1 MTGPGLAEPA
11 LPARRSAPGTMLPGH
26 QLLLLQGGDDLFP
39 ALTEA
44 MDAARSVVHLET
56 YIFEFSGSAL
66 RVAQALERAAL
77 RGVCVRLLVDGV
89 GTQRIPPEWQQRF
102 DSAGVQWHMY
112 APLGRLGLLI
122 PSRWRRLHRKL
133 CVVDGTLGFCG
144 GINLIDDLDDVA
156 LGRLSVP
163 RLDFSLRVAG
173 PLVADMVE
181 TMEQLWWRVQALRN
195 ARQRAFRAAW
205 QALREADRKTN
216 RPGDFSRLLSKLEL
230 RTALGWHSGRV
241 NADAEFAMKGGE
253 PVTEGPLGVE
263 GARAALL
270 LRDNLAHR
278 HDIERAYLK
287 AIGEARDEVVIANAY
302 FIPGR
307 KLRRAL
313 ALAVRRGVRVRLL
326 SQGRYEN
333 FMQYH
338 AARPVYQ
345 QLLAAGVEIHEYAP
359 SALHAKVAVIDRR
372 WATVGST
379 NLDPLSLLLAREA
392 NVMSTDRRFASLL
405 HDRLD
410 ALFTHQSQVVDAP
423 ALAARSWLQRLADRV
438 AFGLMRAVLFLT
450 GHRY

>member
-1 MTGPGLAEPA
+1 M
-11 LPARRSAPGTMLPGH
+11 RSGH

-39 ALTEA
+39 ALVEA

-56 YIFEFSGSAL
+56 YIFEFAGSAL
-66 RVAQALERAAL
+66 EVARALERAAE
-77 RGVCVRLLVDGV
+77 RGVRVRLVMDGV
-89 GTQRIPPEWQQRF
+89 GTPRVPHEWQQRF
-102 DSAGVQWHMY
+102 DAAGVQWRVY

-133 CVVDGTLGFCG
+133 CVVDGTVGFCG
-144 GINLIDDLDDVA
+144 GINIIDDLEDVA
-156 LGRLSVP
+156 LGRLTVP

-173 PLVADMVE
+173 PLVADMAE
-181 TMEQLWWRVQALRN
+181 TMDQLWWRLQAVQS
-195 ARQRAFRAAW
+195 ARQREFKAAW
-205 QALREADRKTN
+205 EALREADHK
-216 RPGDFSRLLSKLEL
+216 GDFSRLLGKLEQ
-230 RTALGWHSGRV
+230 RTGLGWRGGRV
-241 NADAEFAMKGGE
+241 NADAEGESSVTE
-253 PVTEGPLGVE
+253 PVTDGPLGVD

-270 LRDNLAHR
+270 LRDNVGHR

-287 AIGEARDEVVIANAY
+287 AIGEARHDIVIANAY

-313 ALAVRRGVRVRLL
+313 VLAVRRGVRVRLL

-345 QLLAAGVEIHEYAP
+345 MLLDAGIEIHEYAP

-392 NVMSTDRRFASLL
+392 NVMTSDRRFAGLL
-405 HDRLD
+405 HERLD
-410 ALFTHQSQVVDAP
+410 ALLTREGQ
-423 ALAARSWLQRLADRV
+423 ALDARSLARRSVWQRVADRLA
-438 AFGLMRAVLFLT
+438 FGVMRAVLFVT

>member
-1 MTGPGLAEPA
+1 MTTAGRPGSQA
-11 LPARRSAPGTMLPGH
+11 PARRGAGALRKGH
-26 QLLLLQGGDDLFP
+26 QLLLLQGGQDLFP
-39 ALTEA
+39 ALIEA
-44 MDAARSVVHLET
+44 MDAARQVVHLET
-56 YIFEFSGSAL
+56 YIFEFAGAAL
-66 RVAQALERAAL
+66 GVAQALERAAL
-77 RGVCVRLLVDGV
+77 RGVQVRLVVDGV
-89 GTQRIPPEWQQRF
+89 GTPSVPVEWRQRF
-102 DSAGVQWHMY
+102 DAAGVNWCVY
-112 APLGRLGLLI
+112 APLGQLGLLI

-144 GINLIDDLDDVA
+144 GINIIDDLDDVA
-156 LGRLSVP
+156 LGRLNVP

-173 PLVADMVE
+173 PLVADMVD
-181 TMEQLWWRVQALRN
+181 TMEQLWWRLQAVRS
-195 ARQRAFRAAW
+195 ARQREFKAAW
-205 QALREADRKTN
+205 EALRET
-216 RPGDFSRLLSKLEL
+216 RPQGDFSRLLDRLDRRSSLGL
-230 RTALGWHSGRV
+230 RGGRV
-241 NADAEFAMKGGE
+241 HADAEWEHSSQA
-253 PVTEGPLGVE
+253 PLTEGPMGVD

-270 LRDNLAHR
+270 LRDNVSHR

-287 AIGEARDEVVIANAY
+287 AIGEARRDIVIANAY

-313 ALAVRRGVRVRLL
+313 ALAVQRGVRVRLL

-345 QLLAAGVEIHEYAP
+345 HLLDAGVEIHEYAP

-392 NVMSTDRRFASLL
+392 NVMTTDQRFAALL
-405 HDRLD
+405 HERLE
-410 ALFTHQSQVVDAP
+410 ALLTHEGEPVDAQS
-423 ALAARSWLQRLADRV
+423 LERRTHWQRLADRL
-438 AFGLMRAVLFLT
+438 AFGVMRAVLFLT